1 LSIYTALAIYGEIM
15 SKSNTWESDLLK
27 LVFNNTTASL
37 IGDATGLVGS
47 ATAGVIYLS
56 LHTADPTDG
65 GDQTSSEATYTGYT
79 RISVV
84 RTTGGWTISG
94 NTPTQAANAATVT
107 FPICIGGSNTITH
120 VGVGTDFT
128 GTGKLLYSGAL
139 GSPLAVS
146 NNITPSFAA
155 GSLVITED

>member
-1 LSIYTALAIYGEIM
+1 M

-47 ATAGVIYLS
+47 GTAGVLWVS
-56 LHTADPTDG
+56 LHTADPTEG
-65 GDQTSSEATYTGYT
+65 GNQTSFETSYTGYT

-84 RTTGGWTISG
+84 RTTGGWTVTLVDVGPS
-94 NTPTQAANAATVT
+94 TAANAAQVN
-107 FPICIGGSNTITH
+107 FPQCTGGSSTITH
-120 VGVGTDFT
+120 VGVGTDSS

-139 GSPLAVS
+139 ASSLAVS
-146 NNITPSFAA
+146 NNITPSFAV
-155 GSLVITED
+155 GTLVITEE